1 MESVLIEALA
11 MVAGAIMA
19 LLFLT
24 SLKEHFGKNATTV
37 LQSIVPTSD
46 SVTSGT
52 NSVNPAMEHLEEK
65 AISSFISEEPESSRT
80 ANRKNLIDQFT
91 DWIFPKSVKTRAENV
106 PPEQKNK
113 RRILLIMHY
122 IFIFIS
128 IISMM
133 LLPFT
138 LNGFGLV
145 TAALYV
151 ILANL
156 AQRKGSFFALF
167 CSILVAGYCVFQ
179 ILASLAFFIM
189 ASSSRNAIYRFLIYY
204 AVLFFLFLLEIITY
218 KFVLK
223 YDVP

>member
-1 MESVLIEALA
+1 
-11 MVAGAIMA
+11 
-19 LLFLT
+19 
-24 SLKEHFGKNATTV
+24 
-37 LQSIVPTSD
+37 
-46 SVTSGT
+46 
-52 NSVNPAMEHLEEK
+52 MEHLEEK

>member
-1 MESVLIEALA
+1 
-11 MVAGAIMA
+11 
-19 LLFLT
+19 
-24 SLKEHFGKNATTV
+24 
-37 LQSIVPTSD
+37 
-46 SVTSGT
+46 
-52 NSVNPAMEHLEEK
+52 
-65 AISSFISEEPESSRT
+65 
-80 ANRKNLIDQFT
+80 
-91 DWIFPKSVKTRAENV
+91 
-106 PPEQKNK
+106 
-113 RRILLIMHY
+113 
-122 IFIFIS
+122 
-128 IISMM
+128 MM